1 MKKLIEKTR
10 SVFEVIAFC
19 VKLIFSSSKKYFFL
33 HILVDIFEVVLPFAS
48 IFLTSKLIDELSKH
62 FFTDEADISSVMKTL
77 IILIVSLQVFMFV
90 SKAVSSFR
98 NYIEASYNELL
109 GAYTKRQIM
118 DKSAE
123 LDIKN
128 FDMPEFFDTLNDVN
142 MNSSLIIMT
151 AFQVFTFFRCIVQFI
166 IAFTN
171 VVAWNFYLPLLITIA
186 VIPSVLINNK
196 QMSAMY
202 SFQQDNMKYDRK
214 MYYLTALSVS
224 RECAQ
229 DVRMFKLGSYFKH
242 KFDDIWNELF
252 NKKRKL
258 SFKYTMQLVFIDI
271 LPILI
276 MTIFLIKLAYSVIKG
291 NSTVGDYN
299 MYENLLSQVMTAIY
313 MLVSSIGMLYDGKIR
328 VTNYKKFLEL
338 EPDTVKSG
346 DLEFN
351 EQEFTIEFRD
361 VCFRYDG
368 QDENVLNN
376 VNFTISSRD
385 KTALV
390 GTNGSG
396 KTTIIKLL
404 FRLYDPTS
412 GEILINGR
420 NINEYDVDSIRKCFS
435 PMFQNY
441 FNYAFTVKDNIV
453 ISDLENENDE
463 NKIQKAAKDSGVWE
477 FAKDFDDQLDTF
489 LTRQYEDGEELSGGQ
504 WQKVALSRTF
514 FRDAP
519 MYILD
524 EPSSALDAESE
535 DKLFRQFEK
544 LYKEKGAILVSH
556 RLSNVKN
563 CDNIIVIDNGEKIE
577 EGTHSKLIELDGK
590 YAHMFN
596 LQAEKYM

>member
-1 MKKLIEKTR
+1 MKKLIGKTKD
-10 SVFEVIAFC
+10 VFDVIAFC
-19 VKLIFSSSKKYFFL
+19 FRLIYSSSKKYFFL
-33 HILVDIFEVVLPFAS
+33 HILLDVLEVVLPFAS
-48 IFLTSKLIDELSKH
+48 IYMTSKLIDVLSEN
-62 FFTDEADISSVMKTL
+62 FFTAEDAVPAVMKTL
-77 IILIVSLQVFMFV
+77 IVLIVGLQIFMFV
-90 SKAVSSFR
+90 SKAVNSLK
-98 NYIEASYNELL
+98 NYIETTYNELL
-109 GAYTKRQIM
+109 DAFTKRQIM
-118 DKSAE
+118 DKAAA

-142 MNSSLIIMT
+142 MNSAMIIMT

-166 IAFTN
+166 IAFAN
-171 VVAWNFYLPLLITIA
+171 VVVWNFYLPLLITIA
-186 VIPSVLINNK
+186 VIPSVIINNK

-202 SFQQDNMKYDRK
+202 NFQQNNMKYDRK

-229 DVRMFKLGSYFKH
+229 DIRMFRLGPYIKR
-242 KFDDIWNELF
+242 KFDDIWVDLF

-258 SFKYTMQLVFIDI
+258 SFKYTVQLVFIDL
-271 LPILI
+271 LPLVI
-276 MTIFLIKLAYSVIKG
+276 MAVFLIKLGYSVIKG

-299 MYENLLSQVMTAIY
+299 MYESLLAQVISAIY
-313 MLVSSIGMLYDGKIR
+313 MLVSSTSMLYDGKIR

-338 EPDTVKSG
+338 ESDVVQSG
-346 DLEFN
+346 ELEFD
-351 EQEFTIEFRD
+351 EKDFIIEFRN
-361 VCFRYDG
+361 VCFRYNG

-376 VNFTISSRD
+376 VSFTVSSRE

-412 GEILINGR
+412 GEILINGH
-420 NINEYDVDSIRKCFS
+420 NISEFDINSIRRCFS

-441 FNYAFTVKDNIV
+441 FNYAFTVRDNIV

-463 NKIQKAAKDSGVWE
+463 DKILKAAKDSGVWD
-477 FAKDFDDQLDTF
+477 FAKDFDEQLDTY
-489 LTRQYEDGEELSGGQ
+489 LTRQFEDGEELSGGQ

-544 LYKEKGAILVSH
+544 LYNEKGAILVSH

-563 CDNIIVIDNGEKIE
+563 CDKIIVIDNGEKIE
-577 EGTHSKLIELDGK
+577 EGTHSDLIGINGK